1 MNTQKQDLALAIIRL
16 SLGVILIAHGL
27 LKWLVFTLA
36 GSAQF
41 FESVG
46 FPGWLAYPVTFGEV
60 IGGAL
65 LLLGLFVR
73 PIAIAMVPILLGAL
87 WTHIGNGWVFS
98 NANGGWEYPA
108 VLVIMAVVVFLAG
121 PDRWSLA
128 VRK

>member
-73 PIAIAMVPILLGAL
+73 PVAIAMVPILLGAL

-98 NANGGWEYPA
+98 NPNGGWEYPA